1 LIIFSNP
8 YSIFKNI
15 LFLFILNISFTLFSQ
30 EDLNYFLP
38 LDEKYDDIIPKP
50 NEILGFNVGDWHIN
64 HDMLID
70 YLTKLSK
77 SSKKIKIENRGYTY
91 EDRPLILLT
100 ITSEKNHSRLEELR
114 KNHINLSNKVV
125 AENDLKKMP
134 AVVYQGF
141 SVHGNEASG
150 SNAAVLLAYYLASSK
165 DEKVLELLDNLIILL
180 DPSLNP
186 DGLQRF
192 SGWVNSQRSYVKN
205 PDSYDREYNEI
216 WPGGRTNHYWFDLNR
231 DWLTVQ
237 LNESKARILSF
248 NKWLPNILTDH
259 HEMGKDQSFF
269 FQPGIGSSVN
279 PLISKENQSLT
290 SKISKFHAKELDEIG
305 SLYYSKEDYDDF
317 FLSKGSAY
325 PDINGGIG
333 ILFEQA
339 SSRGYSQNTEN
350 GLLTF
355 PFSIRNQFKTALS
368 TLKAANSLKLELLKY
383 QINFFKNSKLES
395 KTKREKA
402 IVFGNKK
409 DISSTY
415 KLLKVLRFHN
425 IEIHNLK
432 NDIDVNGKKFSTE
445 NSFIVPLKQSKFKV
459 IQAIFDK
466 QIKFKDSTFYDVSS
480 WTIPLAFDVNFE
492 KINDLKFIGKLI
504 QDDQKL
510 KVNKVEKADYAYIFE
525 THGYYYPKGL
535 YKLLNYDVRAKV
547 SLKKFKINDR
557 SFDYGTIMVPTQNQ
571 NLNPDEIHKI
581 MSEISVESELDIYST
596 NTGASQEG
604 IDLGSRNFKTIKK
617 PKIGLL
623 VGDGVR
629 SYDAG
634 EIWYIMDR
642 QYNIPITKIDTRIL
656 EKINLEKYTH
666 FIFPSFN
673 GELNDKTIHKVN
685 SWIEKGGT
693 LILFRE
699 AINWGKENQLVEI
712 EILENDFKAK
722 NINFIN
728 RKNFKTAQTISG
740 AIFKANLDR
749 THPINF
755 GIENNSIALFRNTD
769 IFLKPDDQ
777 SYNNPIKYDKNPLMS
792 GYISKENLKNLSNTV
807 PFKIESIENGK
818 IIIMTDN
825 TNFRGYWI
833 GTQHFLANM
842 IFYSQFMN

>member
-1 LIIFSNP
+1 MVVLNKS
-8 YSIFKNI
+8 YSIFKK
-15 LFLFILNISFTLFSQ
+15 LSFLFILNSCFVIYSQ
-30 EDLNYFLP
+30 VDKDYFLP
-38 LDEKYDDIIPKP
+38 TNEKYNDGIPKP
-50 NEILGFNVGDWHIN
+50 KEILGFNVGDWHIN
-64 HDMLID
+64 HDKLIN
-70 YLTKLSK
+70 YLTKLSE
-77 SSKKIKIENRGYTY
+77 SSKRIKIENRGYTY
-91 EDRPLILLT
+91 ENRPLILLT

-114 KNHINLSNKVV
+114 KNHINILNKSLSQN
-125 AENDLKKMP
+125 NLKKMP

-150 SNAAVLLAYYLASSK
+150 SNAAVLLAYYLASSE

-192 SGWVNSQRSYVKN
+192 SQWVNSQRSYIKN
-205 PDSYDREYNEI
+205 PDSYEREYNEI

-237 LNESKARILSF
+237 LNESKSRILTF

-259 HEMGKDQSFF
+259 HEMGKDQTFF
-269 FQPGIGSSVN
+269 FQPGIPSSVN
-279 PLISKENQSLT
+279 SLISKKNQDLT
-290 SKISKFHAKELDEIG
+290 LKISKFHEKELDEIG
-305 SLYYSKEDYDDF
+305 SLYYSEEDYDDF

-339 SSRGYSQNTEN
+339 SSRGYNQNTEN

-355 PFSIRNQFKTALS
+355 PFSIRNQFKTAIS
-368 TLKAANSLKLELLKY
+368 TLKAANYLKEELLEY
-383 QINFFKNSKLES
+383 QIEFFNNSKLEGR
-395 KTKREKA
+395 KKKEKA
-402 IVFGNKK
+402 ILFGNQK
-409 DISSTY
+409 DISSTF
-415 KLLKVLRFHN
+415 KLVDILKTHN
-425 IEIHNLK
+425 IKIHNLK
-432 NDIDVNGKKFSTE
+432 KDIKINGKKFAIE
-445 NSFIVPLKQSKFKV
+445 NSFVVPLNQEKFKV
-459 IQAIFDK
+459 IQAIFNK
-466 QIKFKDSTFYDVSS
+466 QKKFTDSTFYDVSS

-492 KINDLKFIGKLI
+492 KISDINLIGKVI
-504 QDDQKL
+504 ENDKKIIIKNL
-510 KVNKVEKADYAYIFE
+510 KKADYAYLFE
-525 THGYYYPKGL
+525 THGYYYPKAL
-535 YKLLNYDVRAKV
+535 YKLLDYGLKAKV
-547 SLKKFKINDR
+547 SMKKFKINNK
-557 SFDYGTIMVPTQNQ
+557 SFDYGTIMIPTHNQ
-571 NLNPDEIHKI
+571 NLNPNEIHKI
-581 MSEISVESELDIYST
+581 LSEVSVTSELNIYGT

-656 EKINLEKYTH
+656 ERLNLEKYTH
-666 FIFPSFN
+666 FIFPSFT
-673 GELNDKTIHKVN
+673 GDLSSKTLNKIK

-693 LILFRE
+693 LILYRE
-699 AINWGKENQLVEI
+699 AIKWAKRNHLIEI
-712 EILENDFKAK
+712 EIIENELIAENVDFVD
-722 NINFIN
+722 
-728 RKNFKTAQTISG
+728 RRNFKKAQSISG

-755 GIENNSIALFRNTD
+755 GIENNSISLFRNTD
-769 IFLKPDDQ
+769 IFIKPDNE
-777 SYNNPIKYDKNPLMS
+777 SYNNPIKYDKNPLIS
-792 GYISKENLKNLSNTV
+792 GYTSKENLKTLSNTV
-807 PFKIESIENGK
+807 PFKIQSIENGRV
-818 IIIMTDN
+818 IIMTDN

-842 IFYSQFMN
+842 IFYSNFMN

>member
-1 LIIFSNP
+1 MVILNKS
-8 YSIFKNI
+8 YSIFKKFS
-15 LFLFILNISFTLFSQ
+15 FLFILNYCFVIYSQ
-30 EDLNYFLP
+30 VDKDYFLP
-38 LDEKYDDIIPKP
+38 TNEKYNDGIPKP
-50 NEILGFNVGDWHIN
+50 KEILGFNVGDWHIN
-64 HDMLID
+64 HDKLID
-70 YLTKLSK
+70 YLTKLSE

-91 EDRPLILLT
+91 ENRPLVLLT

-114 KNHINLSNKVV
+114 KNHINILNKSLSQN
-125 AENDLKKMP
+125 NLKKMP

-150 SNAAVLLAYYLASSK
+150 SNAAVLLAYYLASSE

-192 SGWVNSQRSYVKN
+192 SQWVNSQRSYIKN
-205 PDSYDREYNEI
+205 PDSYEREYNEI

-237 LNESKARILSF
+237 LNESKSRILTF

-259 HEMGKDQSFF
+259 HEMGKDQTFF
-269 FQPGIGSSVN
+269 FQPGIPSSVN
-279 PLISKENQSLT
+279 SLISKKNQDLT
-290 SKISKFHAKELDEIG
+290 LKISKFHEKELDEIG
-305 SLYYSKEDYDDF
+305 SLYYSEEDYDDF

-339 SSRGYSQNTEN
+339 SSRGYNQNTEN

-355 PFSIRNQFKTALS
+355 PFSIRNQFKTAIS
-368 TLKAANSLKLELLKY
+368 TLKAANYLKEELLEY
-383 QINFFKNSKLES
+383 QIEFFNNSKLEGR
-395 KTKREKA
+395 KKKEKA
-402 IVFGNKK
+402 ILFGNQK
-409 DISSTY
+409 DISSTF
-415 KLLKVLRFHN
+415 KLVDILKTHN
-425 IEIHNLK
+425 IKIHNLK
-432 NDIDVNGKKFSTE
+432 KDIKINGKKFAIE
-445 NSFIVPLKQSKFKV
+445 NSFVVPLNQEKFKV
-459 IQAIFDK
+459 IQAIFNK
-466 QIKFKDSTFYDVSS
+466 QKKFTDSTFYDVSS

-492 KINDLKFIGKLI
+492 KISDINLIGKVI
-504 QDDQKL
+504 ENDKKIIIKNL
-510 KVNKVEKADYAYIFE
+510 KKADYAYLFE
-525 THGYYYPKGL
+525 THGYYYPKAL
-535 YKLLNYDVRAKV
+535 YKLLDYGLRAKV
-547 SLKKFKINDR
+547 SMKKFKINNK
-557 SFDYGTIMVPTQNQ
+557 SFDYGTIMIPTHNQ
-571 NLNPDEIHKI
+571 NLNPNEIHKI
-581 MSEISVESELDIYST
+581 LSEVSVTSELNIYGT

-656 EKINLEKYTH
+656 ERLNLEKYTH
-666 FIFPSFN
+666 FIFPSFT
-673 GELNDKTIHKVN
+673 GDLSSKTLNKIK

-693 LILFRE
+693 LILYRE
-699 AINWGKENQLVEI
+699 AIKWAKRNHLIEI
-712 EILENDFKAK
+712 EIIENELIAENVDFVD
-722 NINFIN
+722 
-728 RKNFKTAQTISG
+728 RTNFKKAQSISG

-755 GIENNSIALFRNTD
+755 GIENNSISLFRNTD
-769 IFLKPDDQ
+769 IFIKPDNE
-777 SYNNPIKYDKNPLMS
+777 SYNNPIKYDKNPLIS
-792 GYISKENLKNLSNTV
+792 GYTSKENLKTLSNTV
-807 PFKIESIENGK
+807 PFKIQSIENGRV
-818 IIIMTDN
+818 IIMTDN

-842 IFYSQFMN
+842 IFYSNFMN

>member
-1 LIIFSNP
+1 M
-8 YSIFKNI
+8 
-15 LFLFILNISFTLFSQ
+15 NISFTLFSQ
-30 EDLNYFLP
+30 EDLSYFLP
-38 LDEKYDDIIPKP
+38 LDEKYDDNIPKP
-50 NEILGFNVGDWHIN
+50 SEVLGFNVGDWHIN
-64 HDMLID
+64 HHKLID

-114 KNHINLSNKVV
+114 KNHINLSNK
-125 AENDLKKMP
+125 ALTEGDLKKMP

-150 SNAAVLLAYYLASSK
+150 SNAAILLAYYLATSE
-165 DEKVLELLDNLIILL
+165 DEKVLELLENLIILL

-192 SGWVNSQRSYVKN
+192 SGWVNSQRSHVEN
-205 PDSYDREYNEI
+205 PDSYDREYNEV

-269 FQPGIGSSVN
+269 FQPGIPSSVN
-279 PLISKENQSLT
+279 PLISKKNQSLT

-355 PFSIRNQFKTALS
+355 PFSIRNQFKTAIS
-368 TLKAANSLKLELLKY
+368 TLKAANSLKVELLKY
-383 QINFFKNSKLES
+383 QIDFFSNSKLES
-395 KTKREKA
+395 EKKREKA

-415 KLLKVLRFHN
+415 KLLEVLRFHN

-432 NDIDVNGKKFSTE
+432 NDITINEKKFSTE
-445 NSFIVPLKQSKFKV
+445 NSFIVPLKQNKFKI

-466 QIKFKDSTFYDVSS
+466 QKKFKDSTFYDVSS
-480 WTIPLAFDVNFE
+480 WTIPIAYDVNFE
-492 KINDLKFIGKLI
+492 KINDLKFIGGLI
-504 QDDQKL
+504 QDDQKFKL
-510 KVNKVEKADYAYIFE
+510 KKVEKADYAYVFE

-535 YKLLNYDVRAKV
+535 YKLLDYGIRAKV
-547 SLKKFKINDR
+547 SLKKFKINNK
-557 SFDYGTIMVPTQNQ
+557 SFDYGTIMVPSQNQ
-571 NLNPDEIHKI
+571 NLNSDEIHKI

-623 VGDGVR
+623 IGEGVR

-642 QYNIPITKIDTRIL
+642 QYNMPITKIDTRIL
-656 EKINLEKYTH
+656 EKLNFEKYTH
-666 FIFPSFN
+666 FIFPSFS
-673 GELNDKTIHKVN
+673 GELSDKTIQKIN

-699 AINWGKENQLVEI
+699 AVNWAKENQLVEI
-712 EILENDFKAK
+712 DILENELKAE

-728 RKNFKTAQTISG
+728 RKNFKTAQSVSG

-755 GIENNSIALFRNTD
+755 GIENNSIALFRNTN

-777 SYNNPIKYDKNPLMS
+777 SYNNPIKYDKNPLIS
-792 GYISKENLKNLSNTV
+792 GYISKENLKTLSNTV
-807 PFKIESIENGK
+807 PFKIESTGDGK

-833 GTQHFLANM
+833 GTQHFMANM

>member
-1 LIIFSNP
+1 MVILNKS
-8 YSIFKNI
+8 YSIFKK
-15 LFLFILNISFTLFSQ
+15 LSFLFILNSCFVIYSQ
-30 EDLNYFLP
+30 VDKDYFLP
-38 LDEKYDDIIPKP
+38 ANEKYNDSIPKP

-64 HDMLID
+64 HDKLID
-70 YLTKLSK
+70 YLTKLSE

-91 EDRPLILLT
+91 ENRPLVLLT

-114 KNHINLSNKVV
+114 KNHINILNKSLSQN
-125 AENDLKKMP
+125 NLKKVP

-150 SNAAVLLAYYLASSK
+150 SNAAVLLAYYLASSE

-192 SGWVNSQRSYVKN
+192 SQWVNSQRSYIKN
-205 PDSYDREYNEI
+205 PDSYEREYNEI

-237 LNESKARILSF
+237 LNESKSRILTF

-259 HEMGKDQSFF
+259 HEMGKDQTFF
-269 FQPGIGSSVN
+269 FQPGIPSSVN
-279 PLISKENQSLT
+279 SLISKKNQDLT
-290 SKISKFHAKELDEIG
+290 LKISKFHEKELDEIG
-305 SLYYSKEDYDDF
+305 SLYYSEEDYDDF

-339 SSRGYSQNTEN
+339 SSRGYNQNTEN

-355 PFSIRNQFKTALS
+355 PFSIRNQFKTAIS
-368 TLKAANSLKLELLKY
+368 TLKAANYLKEELLEY
-383 QINFFKNSKLES
+383 QIEFFNNSKLEGR
-395 KTKREKA
+395 KKKEKA
-402 IVFGNKK
+402 ILFGNQK
-409 DISSTY
+409 DISSTF
-415 KLLKVLRFHN
+415 KLVDILKTHN
-425 IEIHNLK
+425 IKIHNLK
-432 NDIDVNGKKFSTE
+432 KDIKINGKKFAIE
-445 NSFIVPLKQSKFKV
+445 NSFVVPLNQEKFKV
-459 IQAIFDK
+459 IQAIFNK
-466 QIKFKDSTFYDVSS
+466 QKKFTDSTFYDVSS

-492 KINDLKFIGKLI
+492 KISDINLIGKVI
-504 QDDQKL
+504 ENDKKIIIKNL
-510 KVNKVEKADYAYIFE
+510 KKADYAYLFE
-525 THGYYYPKGL
+525 THGYYYPKAL
-535 YKLLNYDVRAKV
+535 YKLLDYGLKAKV
-547 SLKKFKINDR
+547 SMKKFKINNK
-557 SFDYGTIMVPTQNQ
+557 SFDYGTIMIPTHNQ
-571 NLNPDEIHKI
+571 NLNPNEIHKI
-581 MSEISVESELDIYST
+581 LSEVSVTSELNIYGT

-656 EKINLEKYTH
+656 ERLNLEKYTH
-666 FIFPSFN
+666 FIFPSFT
-673 GELNDKTIHKVN
+673 GDLSSKTLNKIK

-693 LILFRE
+693 LILYRE
-699 AINWGKENQLVEI
+699 AIKWAKRNHLIEI
-712 EILENDFKAK
+712 EIIENELIAENVDFVD
-722 NINFIN
+722 
-728 RKNFKTAQTISG
+728 RTNFKKAQSISG

-755 GIENNSIALFRNTD
+755 GIENNSISLFRNTD
-769 IFLKPDDQ
+769 IFIKPDNE
-777 SYNNPIKYDKNPLMS
+777 SYNNPIKYDKNPLIS
-792 GYISKENLKNLSNTV
+792 GYTSKENLKTLSNTV
-807 PFKIESIENGK
+807 PFKIQSIENGRV
-818 IIIMTDN
+818 IIMTDN

-833 GTQHFLANM
+833 GTQQFLANM
-842 IFYSQFMN
+842 IFYSNFMN

>member
-1 LIIFSNP
+1 MVILNKS
-8 YSIFKNI
+8 YSIFKKFS
-15 LFLFILNISFTLFSQ
+15 FLFILNYCFVIYSQ
-30 EDLNYFLP
+30 VDKDYFLP
-38 LDEKYDDIIPKP
+38 TNEKYNDGIPKP
-50 NEILGFNVGDWHIN
+50 KEILGFNVGDWHIN
-64 HDMLID
+64 HDKLID
-70 YLTKLSK
+70 YLTKLSE
-77 SSKKIKIENRGYTY
+77 SSKRIKIENRGYTY
-91 EDRPLILLT
+91 ENRPLVLLT

-114 KNHINLSNKVV
+114 KNHINILNKSLSQN
-125 AENDLKKMP
+125 NLKKIP

-150 SNAAVLLAYYLASSK
+150 SNAAVLLAYYLASSE

-192 SGWVNSQRSYVKN
+192 SQWVNSQRSYTKN
-205 PDSYDREYNEI
+205 PDSYEREYNEI

-237 LNESKARILSF
+237 LNESKSRILTF

-259 HEMGKDQSFF
+259 HEMGKDQTFF
-269 FQPGIGSSVN
+269 FQPGIPSSVN
-279 PLISKENQSLT
+279 SLISKKNQDLT
-290 SKISKFHAKELDEIG
+290 LKISKFHEKELDEIG

-339 SSRGYSQNTEN
+339 SSRGYNQNTEN

-355 PFSIRNQFKTALS
+355 PFSIRNQFKTAIS
-368 TLKAANSLKLELLKY
+368 TLKAANYLKEELLEY
-383 QINFFKNSKLES
+383 QIEFFNNSKLEGR
-395 KTKREKA
+395 KKKEKA
-402 IVFGNKK
+402 ILFGNQK
-409 DISSTY
+409 DISSTF
-415 KLLKVLRFHN
+415 KLVDILKTHN
-425 IEIHNLK
+425 IKIHNLK
-432 NDIDVNGKKFSTE
+432 KDIKINGKKFAIE
-445 NSFIVPLKQSKFKV
+445 NSFVVPLNQEKFKV
-459 IQAIFDK
+459 IQAIFNK
-466 QIKFKDSTFYDVSS
+466 QKKFTDSTFYDVSS

-492 KINDLKFIGKLI
+492 KISDINLIGKVI
-504 QDDQKL
+504 ENDKKIIIKNL
-510 KVNKVEKADYAYIFE
+510 KKADYAYLFE
-525 THGYYYPKGL
+525 THGYYYPKAL
-535 YKLLNYDVRAKV
+535 YKLLDYGLRTKV
-547 SLKKFKINDR
+547 SMKKFKINNK
-557 SFDYGTIMVPTQNQ
+557 SFDYGTIMIPTHNQ
-571 NLNPDEIHKI
+571 NLNPNEIHKI
-581 MSEISVESELDIYST
+581 LSEVSVTSELNIYGT

-656 EKINLEKYTH
+656 ERLNLEKYTH
-666 FIFPSFN
+666 FIFPSFT
-673 GELNDKTIHKVN
+673 GDLSTKTLNKIK

-693 LILFRE
+693 LILYRE
-699 AINWGKENQLVEI
+699 AIKWAKRNHLIEI
-712 EILENDFKAK
+712 EIIENELIAENVDFVD
-722 NINFIN
+722 
-728 RKNFKTAQTISG
+728 RTNFKKAQSISG

-755 GIENNSIALFRNTD
+755 GIENNSISLFRNTD
-769 IFLKPDDQ
+769 IFIKPDNE
-777 SYNNPIKYDKNPLMS
+777 SYNNPIKYDKNPLIS
-792 GYISKENLKNLSNTV
+792 GYTSKENLKTLSNTV
-807 PFKIESIENGK
+807 PFKIQSIENGRV
-818 IIIMTDN
+818 IIMTDN

-842 IFYSQFMN
+842 IFYSNFMN

>member
-1 LIIFSNP
+1 M
-8 YSIFKNI
+8 
-15 LFLFILNISFTLFSQ
+15 LNICLTLFSQ
-30 EDLNYFLP
+30 EDIKYFLP
-38 LDEKYDDIIPKP
+38 LDEKYNDDIPKP
-50 NEILGFNVGDWHIN
+50 NEILGFNIGDWHIN
-64 HDMLID
+64 HDKLID

-77 SSKKIKIENRGYTY
+77 SSNKIKIENRGYTY
-91 EDRPLILLT
+91 EDRPLVLLT
-100 ITSEKNHSRLEELR
+100 ITSEKNHSRLEEIR
-114 KNHINLSNKVV
+114 KSHIEISNRN
-125 AENDLKKMP
+125 ASERDLKKMP

-150 SNAAVLLAYYLASSK
+150 SNAALLLAYYLASS
-165 DEKVLELLDNLIILL
+165 ENETILEVLDNLIILI

-192 SGWVNSQRSYVKN
+192 AQWVNSQRSHVKN
-205 PDSYDREYNEI
+205 PDSYEREYNEI

-237 LNESKARILSF
+237 LNESKVRILSF

-269 FQPGIGSSVN
+269 FQPGIPSSVN
-279 PLISKENQSLT
+279 PIISKKNQNLT
-290 SKISKFHAKELDEIG
+290 SKISKYHAKELDEIG

-339 SSRGYSQNTEN
+339 SSRGYNQNTEN

-355 PFSIRNQFKTALS
+355 PFSIRNQFKTAIS
-368 TLKAANSLKLELLKY
+368 TLKAANSLKDELLEY
-383 QINFFKNSKLES
+383 QMEFFNNSRLEAIKKKN
-395 KTKREKA
+395 KA
-402 IVFGNKK
+402 ILFGNQK

-415 KLLKVLRFHN
+415 KLIDVLKFHN
-425 IEIHNLK
+425 IKIHNLK
-432 NDIDVNGKKFSTE
+432 KDVTLNGKKFSIK
-445 NSFIVPLKQSKFKV
+445 NSFVVPYNQDKFKL
-459 IQAIFDK
+459 IQAIFNTQK
-466 QIKFKDSTFYDVSS
+466 KFKDSTFYDVSS

-492 KINDLKFIGKLI
+492 KISDTDLIGGLI
-504 QDDQKL
+504 ENNQKIITRNL
-510 KVNKVEKADYAYIFE
+510 KRADYAYIFE
-525 THGYYYPKGL
+525 THGYLYPKALYNILDNGL
-535 YKLLNYDVRAKV
+535 RAKV
-547 SLKKFKINDR
+547 SMKKFKINNK
-557 SFDYGTIMVPTQNQ
+557 SFDYGTIIVPTQNQ
-571 NLNPDEIHKI
+571 NLKSNEIHKI
-581 MSEISVESELDIYST
+581 LSKVSIDSELNIYET

-617 PKIGLL
+617 PKIALL

-642 QYNIPITKIDTRIL
+642 QYEIPITKIDTRIL
-656 EKINLEKYTH
+656 ERLNLEKYTH
-666 FIFPSFN
+666 FIFPSYSGN
-673 GELNDKTIHKVN
+673 LSDKTIQKIK

-693 LILFRE
+693 LILYRE
-699 AINWGKENQLVEI
+699 AIKWAKRNKLIEI
-712 EILENDFKAK
+712 EIIENELIAE
-722 NINFIN
+722 NINFVN
-728 RKNFKTAQTISG
+728 RNNFQRAQNISG

-749 THPINF
+749 TNPINF

-769 IFLKPDDQ
+769 IFLKPDKH
-777 SYNNPIKYDKNPLMS
+777 SYNNPIVYDKSPLIS
-792 GYISKENLKNLSNTV
+792 GYISKENIKTLSNTV
-807 PFKIESIENGK
+807 PFKIQSNGRGK

-833 GTQHFLANM
+833 GTQHLLANM
-842 IFYSQFMN
+842 IFYSHFMN

>member
-1 LIIFSNP
+1 LVILNKS
-8 YSIFKNI
+8 YSIFKKFS
-15 LFLFILNISFTLFSQ
+15 FLFILNYCFVIYSQ
-30 EDLNYFLP
+30 VDKDYFLP
-38 LDEKYDDIIPKP
+38 TNEKYNDDIPKP
-50 NEILGFNVGDWHIN
+50 KEILGFNVGDWHIN
-64 HDMLID
+64 HDKLID
-70 YLTKLSK
+70 YLTKLSE

-91 EDRPLILLT
+91 ENRPLILLT

-114 KNHINLSNKVV
+114 KNHINILNKSLSQN
-125 AENDLKKMP
+125 NLKKVP

-150 SNAAVLLAYYLASSK
+150 SNAAVLLAYYLASSE

-192 SGWVNSQRSYVKN
+192 SQWVNSQRSYIKN
-205 PDSYDREYNEI
+205 PDSYEREYNEI

-237 LNESKARILSF
+237 LNESKSRILTF

-259 HEMGKDQSFF
+259 HEMGKDQTFF
-269 FQPGIGSSVN
+269 FQPGIPSSVN
-279 PLISKENQSLT
+279 SLISKKNQDLT
-290 SKISKFHAKELDEIG
+290 LKISKFHEKELDEIG
-305 SLYYSKEDYDDF
+305 SLYYSEEDYDDF

-339 SSRGYSQNTEN
+339 SSRGYNQNTEN

-355 PFSIRNQFKTALS
+355 PFSIRNQFKTAIS
-368 TLKAANSLKLELLKY
+368 TLKAANYLKEELLEY
-383 QINFFKNSKLES
+383 QIEFFNNSKLEGR
-395 KTKREKA
+395 KKKEKA
-402 IVFGNKK
+402 ILFGNQK
-409 DISSTY
+409 DISSTF
-415 KLLKVLRFHN
+415 KLVDILKTHN
-425 IEIHNLK
+425 IKIHNLK
-432 NDIDVNGKKFSTE
+432 KDIKINGKKFAIE
-445 NSFIVPLKQSKFKV
+445 NSFVVPLNQEKFKV
-459 IQAIFDK
+459 IQAIFNK
-466 QIKFKDSTFYDVSS
+466 QKKFTDSTFYDVSS

-492 KINDLKFIGKLI
+492 KISDINLIGKVI
-504 QDDQKL
+504 ENDKKIIIKNL
-510 KVNKVEKADYAYIFE
+510 KKADYAYLFE
-525 THGYYYPKGL
+525 THGYYYPKAL
-535 YKLLNYDVRAKV
+535 YKLLDYGLRTKV
-547 SLKKFKINDR
+547 SMKKFKINNK
-557 SFDYGTIMVPTQNQ
+557 SFDYGTIMIPTHNQ
-571 NLNPDEIHKI
+571 NLNPNEIHKI
-581 MSEISVESELDIYST
+581 LSEVSVTSELNIYGT

-656 EKINLEKYTH
+656 ERLNLEKYTH
-666 FIFPSFN
+666 FIFPSFT
-673 GELNDKTIHKVN
+673 GDLSSKTLNKIK

-693 LILFRE
+693 LILYRE
-699 AINWGKENQLVEI
+699 AIKWAKRNHLIEI
-712 EILENDFKAK
+712 EIIENELIAENVDFVD
-722 NINFIN
+722 
-728 RKNFKTAQTISG
+728 RTNFKKAQSISG

-755 GIENNSIALFRNTD
+755 GIENNSISLFRNTD
-769 IFLKPDDQ
+769 IFIKPDNE
-777 SYNNPIKYDKNPLMS
+777 SYNNPIKYDKNPLIS
-792 GYISKENLKNLSNTV
+792 GYTSKENLKTLSNTV
-807 PFKIESIENGK
+807 PFKIQSIENGRV
-818 IIIMTDN
+818 IIMTDN

-842 IFYSQFMN
+842 IFYSNFMN

>member
-1 LIIFSNP
+1 MVILNKS
-8 YSIFKNI
+8 YSIFKKFS
-15 LFLFILNISFTLFSQ
+15 FLFILNYCFVIYSQ
-30 EDLNYFLP
+30 VDKDYFLP
-38 LDEKYDDIIPKP
+38 TNEKYNDGIPKP
-50 NEILGFNVGDWHIN
+50 KEILGFNVGDWHIN
-64 HDMLID
+64 HDKLIN
-70 YLTKLSK
+70 YLTKLSE
-77 SSKKIKIENRGYTY
+77 SSKRIKIENRGYTY
-91 EDRPLILLT
+91 ENRPLLLLT

-114 KNHINLSNKVV
+114 KNHISNLSKSLSQN
-125 AENDLKKMP
+125 NLKKVP

-150 SNAAVLLAYYLASSK
+150 SNAAVLLAYYLASSE

-192 SGWVNSQRSYVKN
+192 SQWVNSQRSYIKN
-205 PDSYDREYNEI
+205 PDSYEREYNEI

-237 LNESKARILSF
+237 LNESKSRILTF

-259 HEMGKDQSFF
+259 HEMGKDQTFF
-269 FQPGIGSSVN
+269 FQPGIPSSVN
-279 PLISKENQSLT
+279 SLISKKNQDLT
-290 SKISKFHAKELDEIG
+290 LKISKFHEKELDEIG
-305 SLYYSKEDYDDF
+305 SLYYSEEDYDDF

-339 SSRGYSQNTEN
+339 SSRGYNQNTEN

-355 PFSIRNQFKTALS
+355 PFSIRNQFKTAIS
-368 TLKAANSLKLELLKY
+368 TLKAANYLKEELLEY
-383 QINFFKNSKLES
+383 QIEFFNNSKLEGR
-395 KTKREKA
+395 KKKEKA
-402 IVFGNKK
+402 ILFGNQK
-409 DISSTY
+409 DISSTF
-415 KLLKVLRFHN
+415 KLVDILKTHN
-425 IEIHNLK
+425 IKIHNLK
-432 NDIDVNGKKFSTE
+432 KDIKINGKKFAIE
-445 NSFIVPLKQSKFKV
+445 NSFVVPLNQEKFKV
-459 IQAIFDK
+459 IQAIFNK
-466 QIKFKDSTFYDVSS
+466 QKKFTDSTFYDVSS

-492 KINDLKFIGKLI
+492 KISDINLIGKVI
-504 QDDQKL
+504 ENDKKIIIKNL
-510 KVNKVEKADYAYIFE
+510 KKADYAYLFE
-525 THGYYYPKGL
+525 THGYYYPKAL
-535 YKLLNYDVRAKV
+535 YKLLDYGLRTKV
-547 SLKKFKINDR
+547 SMKKFKINNK
-557 SFDYGTIMVPTQNQ
+557 SFDYGTIMIPTHNQ
-571 NLNPDEIHKI
+571 NLNPNEIHKI
-581 MSEISVESELDIYST
+581 LSEVSVTSELNIYGT

-656 EKINLEKYTH
+656 ERLNLEKYTH
-666 FIFPSFN
+666 FIFPSFT
-673 GELNDKTIHKVN
+673 GDLSSKTLNKIK

-693 LILFRE
+693 LILYRE
-699 AINWGKENQLVEI
+699 AIKWAKRNHLIEI
-712 EILENDFKAK
+712 EIIENELIAENVDFVD
-722 NINFIN
+722 
-728 RKNFKTAQTISG
+728 RTNFKKAQSISG

-755 GIENNSIALFRNTD
+755 GIENNSISLFRNTD
-769 IFLKPDDQ
+769 IFIKPDNE
-777 SYNNPIKYDKNPLMS
+777 SYNNPIKYDKNPLIS
-792 GYISKENLKNLSNTV
+792 GYTSKENLKTLSNTV
-807 PFKIESIENGK
+807 PFKIQSIENGRV
-818 IIIMTDN
+818 IIMTDN

-842 IFYSQFMN
+842 IFYSNFMN

>member
-1 LIIFSNP
+1 MVILNKS
-8 YSIFKNI
+8 YSIFKK
-15 LFLFILNISFTLFSQ
+15 LSFLFILNSCFVIYSQ
-30 EDLNYFLP
+30 VDKDYFLP
-38 LDEKYDDIIPKP
+38 TNEKYNDSIPKP

-64 HDMLID
+64 HDKLID
-70 YLTKLSK
+70 YLTKLSE

-91 EDRPLILLT
+91 ENRPLVLLT

-114 KNHINLSNKVV
+114 KNHINILNKSLSQN
-125 AENDLKKMP
+125 NLKKMP
-134 AVVYQGF
+134 VVVYQGF

-150 SNAAVLLAYYLASSK
+150 SNAAVLLAYYLASSE

-192 SGWVNSQRSYVKN
+192 SQWVNSQRSYIKN
-205 PDSYDREYNEI
+205 PDSYEREYNEI

-237 LNESKARILSF
+237 LNESKSRILTF

-259 HEMGKDQSFF
+259 HEMGKDQTFF
-269 FQPGIGSSVN
+269 FQPGIPSSVN
-279 PLISKENQSLT
+279 SLISKKNQDLT
-290 SKISKFHAKELDEIG
+290 LKISKFHEKELDEIG
-305 SLYYSKEDYDDF
+305 SLYYSEEDYDDF

-339 SSRGYSQNTEN
+339 SSRGYNQNTEN

-355 PFSIRNQFKTALS
+355 PFSIRNQFKTAIS
-368 TLKAANSLKLELLKY
+368 TLKAANYLKEELLEY
-383 QINFFKNSKLES
+383 QIEFFNNSKLEGR
-395 KTKREKA
+395 KKKEKA
-402 IVFGNKK
+402 ILFGNQK
-409 DISSTY
+409 DISSTF
-415 KLLKVLRFHN
+415 KLVDILKTHN
-425 IEIHNLK
+425 IKIHNLK
-432 NDIDVNGKKFSTE
+432 KDIKINGKKFAIE
-445 NSFIVPLKQSKFKV
+445 NSFVVPLNQEKFKV
-459 IQAIFDK
+459 IQAIFNK
-466 QIKFKDSTFYDVSS
+466 QKKFTDSTFYDVSS

-492 KINDLKFIGKLI
+492 KISDINLIGKVI
-504 QDDQKL
+504 ENDKKIIIKNL
-510 KVNKVEKADYAYIFE
+510 KKADYAYLFE
-525 THGYYYPKGL
+525 THGYYYPKAL
-535 YKLLNYDVRAKV
+535 YKLLDYGLRAKV
-547 SLKKFKINDR
+547 SMKKFKINNK
-557 SFDYGTIMVPTQNQ
+557 SFDYGTIMIPTHNQ
-571 NLNPDEIHKI
+571 NLNPNEIHKI
-581 MSEISVESELDIYST
+581 LSEVSVTSELNIYGT

-656 EKINLEKYTH
+656 ERLNLEKYTH
-666 FIFPSFN
+666 FIFPSFT
-673 GELNDKTIHKVN
+673 GDLSSKTLNKIK

-693 LILFRE
+693 LILYRE
-699 AINWGKENQLVEI
+699 AIKWAKRNHLIEI
-712 EILENDFKAK
+712 EIIENELIAENVDFVDR
-722 NINFIN
+722 INF
-728 RKNFKTAQTISG
+728 KKAQSISG

-755 GIENNSIALFRNTD
+755 GIENNSISLFRNTD
-769 IFLKPDDQ
+769 IFIKPDNE
-777 SYNNPIKYDKNPLMS
+777 SYNNPVKYDKNPLIS
-792 GYISKENLKNLSNTV
+792 GYTSKENLKILPNTV
-807 PFKIESIENGK
+807 PFKIQSIENGR

-842 IFYSQFMN
+842 IFYSNFMN

>member
-1 LIIFSNP
+1 M
-8 YSIFKNI
+8 
-15 LFLFILNISFTLFSQ
+15 NISFTLFSQ
-30 EDLNYFLP
+30 EDLSYFLP
-38 LDEKYDDIIPKP
+38 LDEKYDDNIPKP
-50 NEILGFNVGDWHIN
+50 SEVLGFNVGDWHIN
-64 HDMLID
+64 HDKLID

-114 KNHINLSNKVV
+114 KNHINLSNK
-125 AENDLKKMP
+125 ARTEGDLKKMP

-150 SNAAVLLAYYLASSK
+150 SNAAILLAYYLATSE
-165 DEKVLELLDNLIILL
+165 DEKVLELLENLIILL

-192 SGWVNSQRSYVKN
+192 SGWVNSQRSHVEN
-205 PDSYDREYNEI
+205 PDSYDREYNEV

-269 FQPGIGSSVN
+269 FQPGIPSSVN
-279 PLISKENQSLT
+279 PLISKKNQSLT

-355 PFSIRNQFKTALS
+355 PFSIRNQFKTAIS
-368 TLKAANSLKLELLKY
+368 TLKAANSLKVELLKY
-383 QINFFKNSKLES
+383 QMDFFSNSKLES
-395 KTKREKA
+395 EKKREKA

-409 DISSTY
+409 DITSTY
-415 KLLKVLRFHN
+415 KLLEVLRFHN

-432 NDIDVNGKKFSTE
+432 NDITINEKIFSTE
-445 NSFIVPLKQSKFKV
+445 NSFIVPLKQNKFKI

-466 QIKFKDSTFYDVSS
+466 QKKFKDSTFYDVSS
-480 WTIPLAFDVNFE
+480 WTIPIAYDVNFE
-492 KINDLKFIGKLI
+492 KINNLKFIGGLI
-504 QDDQKL
+504 QDDQKFKL
-510 KVNKVEKADYAYIFE
+510 KKVEKADYAYVFE

-535 YKLLNYDVRAKV
+535 YKLLDYGIRAKV
-547 SLKKFKINDR
+547 SLKKFKINNK

-571 NLNPDEIHKI
+571 NLNSDEIHKI

-623 VGDGVR
+623 IGEGVR

-642 QYNIPITKIDTRIL
+642 QYNMPITKIDTRIL
-656 EKINLEKYTH
+656 EKLNFEKYTH
-666 FIFPSFN
+666 FIFPSFS
-673 GELNDKTIHKVN
+673 GELSDKTIQKIN

-699 AINWGKENQLVEI
+699 AVNWAKENQLVEI
-712 EILENDFKAK
+712 DILENELKAE

-728 RKNFKTAQTISG
+728 RKNFKTAQSVSG

-755 GIENNSIALFRNTD
+755 GIENNSIALFRNTN

-777 SYNNPIKYDKNPLMS
+777 SYNNPIKYDKNPLIS
-792 GYISKENLKNLSNTV
+792 GYISKENLKTLSNTV
-807 PFKIESIENGK
+807 PFKIESTGDGK

-833 GTQHFLANM
+833 GTQHFMANM

>member
-1 LIIFSNP
+1 M
-8 YSIFKNI
+8 
-15 LFLFILNISFTLFSQ
+15 NISFTLFSQ
-30 EDLNYFLP
+30 EDLSYFLP
-38 LDEKYDDIIPKP
+38 LDEKYDDNIPKP
-50 NEILGFNVGDWHIN
+50 SEVLGFNVGDWHIN
-64 HDMLID
+64 HDKLID

-114 KNHINLSNKVV
+114 KNHINLSNK
-125 AENDLKKMP
+125 ARTEGDLKKMP

-150 SNAAVLLAYYLASSK
+150 SNAAILLAYYLATSE
-165 DEKVLELLDNLIILL
+165 DEKVLELLENLIILL

-192 SGWVNSQRSYVKN
+192 SGWVNSQRSHIEN
-205 PDSYDREYNEI
+205 PDSYDREYNEV

-269 FQPGIGSSVN
+269 FQPGIPSSVN
-279 PLISKENQSLT
+279 PLISKKNQSLT

-355 PFSIRNQFKTALS
+355 PFSIRNQFKTAIS
-368 TLKAANSLKLELLKY
+368 TLKAANSLKVELLKY
-383 QINFFKNSKLES
+383 QIDFFSNSKLES
-395 KTKREKA
+395 EKKREKA

-409 DISSTY
+409 DITSTY
-415 KLLKVLRFHN
+415 KLLEVLRFHN

-432 NDIDVNGKKFSTE
+432 NDITINEKKFSTE
-445 NSFIVPLKQSKFKV
+445 NSFIVPLKQNKFKI

-466 QIKFKDSTFYDVSS
+466 QKKFKDSTFYDVSS
-480 WTIPLAFDVNFE
+480 WTIPIAYDVNFE
-492 KINDLKFIGKLI
+492 KINDLKFIGGLI
-504 QDDQKL
+504 QDDQKFKL
-510 KVNKVEKADYAYIFE
+510 KKVEKADYAYVFE

-535 YKLLNYDVRAKV
+535 YKLLDYGIRAKV
-547 SLKKFKINDR
+547 SLKKFKINNK

-571 NLNPDEIHKI
+571 NLNSDEIHKI

-623 VGDGVR
+623 IGEGVR

-642 QYNIPITKIDTRIL
+642 QYNMPITKIDTRIL
-656 EKINLEKYTH
+656 EKLNFEKYTH
-666 FIFPSFN
+666 FIFPSFS
-673 GELNDKTIHKVN
+673 GELSDKTIQKIN

-699 AINWGKENQLVEI
+699 AVNWAKENQLVEI
-712 EILENDFKAK
+712 DILENELKAE

-728 RKNFKTAQTISG
+728 RKNFKTAQSVSG

-755 GIENNSIALFRNTD
+755 GIENNSIALFRNTN

-777 SYNNPIKYDKNPLMS
+777 SYNNPIKYDKNPLIS
-792 GYISKENLKNLSNTV
+792 GYISKENLKTLSNTV
-807 PFKIESIENGK
+807 PFKIESTGDGK

-833 GTQHFLANM
+833 GTQHFMANM

>member
-1 LIIFSNP
+1 MVILNKS
-8 YSIFKNI
+8 YSIFKK
-15 LFLFILNISFTLFSQ
+15 LSFLFILNSCFVIYSQ
-30 EDLNYFLP
+30 VDKDYFLP
-38 LDEKYDDIIPKP
+38 TNEKYNDSIPKP

-64 HDMLID
+64 HDKLTD
-70 YLTKLSK
+70 YLTKLSE

-91 EDRPLILLT
+91 ENRPLLLLT

-114 KNHINLSNKVV
+114 KNHINNLNKSLSQN
-125 AENDLKKMP
+125 NLKKVP

-150 SNAAVLLAYYLASSK
+150 SNAAVLLAYYLASSE

-192 SGWVNSQRSYVKN
+192 SQWVNSQRSYIKN
-205 PDSYDREYNEI
+205 PDSYEREYNEI

-237 LNESKARILSF
+237 LNESKSRILTF

-259 HEMGKDQSFF
+259 HEMGKDQTFF
-269 FQPGIGSSVN
+269 FQPGIPSSVN
-279 PLISKENQSLT
+279 SLISKKNQDLT
-290 SKISKFHAKELDEIG
+290 LKISKFHEKELDEIG

-325 PDINGGIG
+325 PDINGGVG

-339 SSRGYSQNTEN
+339 SSRGYNQNTEN
-350 GLLTF
+350 GVLTF
-355 PFSIRNQFKTALS
+355 PFSIRNQFKTAIS
-368 TLKAANSLKLELLKY
+368 TLKAANYLKEELLEY
-383 QINFFKNSKLES
+383 QIEFFNNSKLEGR
-395 KTKREKA
+395 KKKEKA
-402 IVFGNKK
+402 ILFGNQK
-409 DISSTY
+409 DVSSTF
-415 KLLKVLRFHN
+415 KLVDVLKTHN
-425 IEIHNLK
+425 IKIHNLK
-432 NDIDVNGKKFSTE
+432 KDIKINGKKFAIE
-445 NSFIVPLKQSKFKV
+445 NSFVVPLNQEKFKV
-459 IQAIFDK
+459 IQAIFNK
-466 QIKFKDSTFYDVSS
+466 QKKFTDSTFYDVSS

-492 KINDLKFIGKLI
+492 KISDINLIGKVMENDKKI
-504 QDDQKL
+504 IIKNL
-510 KVNKVEKADYAYIFE
+510 KKADYAYLFE
-525 THGYYYPKGL
+525 THGYYYPKAL
-535 YKLLNYDVRAKV
+535 YKLLDYGLKAKV
-547 SLKKFKINDR
+547 SMKKFKINNK
-557 SFDYGTIMVPTQNQ
+557 SFDYGTIMIPAQNQ
-571 NLNPDEIHKI
+571 NLNPNEIHKI
-581 MSEISVESELDIYST
+581 LSEVSVTSELNIYET

-642 QYNIPITKIDTRIL
+642 EYNIPITKIDTRIL
-656 EKINLEKYTH
+656 ERLNLEKYTH
-666 FIFPSFN
+666 FIFPSFT
-673 GELNDKTIHKVN
+673 GDLSSKTLNKIK

-693 LILFRE
+693 LILYRE
-699 AINWGKENQLVEI
+699 AIKWAKRNDLIEI
-712 EILENDFKAK
+712 ETIENELMAENIDFV
-722 NINFIN
+722 NRINF
-728 RKNFKTAQTISG
+728 RRAQSISG

-755 GIENNSIALFRNTD
+755 GIENNSISLFRNTN
-769 IFLKPDDQ
+769 IFIKPDAE
-777 SYNNPIKYDKNPLMS
+777 SYNNPIKYDKNPLIS
-792 GYISKENLKNLSNTV
+792 GYTSKENLKILSNTV
-807 PFKIESIENGK
+807 PFKIQSIENGRV
-818 IIIMTDN
+818 IIMTDN

-842 IFYSQFMN
+842 IFYSNFMN

>member
-1 LIIFSNP
+1 
-8 YSIFKNI
+8 
-15 LFLFILNISFTLFSQ
+15 LNISFTLFSQ

>member
-1 LIIFSNP
+1 MNASFS
-8 YSIFKNI
+8 
-15 LFLFILNISFTLFSQ
+15 LFSQ
-30 EDLNYFLP
+30 EDLDYFLP
-38 LDEKYDDIIPKP
+38 LDEKFDDAIPKP
-50 NEILGFNVGDWHIN
+50 YESLGFNVGDWHIN
-64 HDMLID
+64 HDKLID
-70 YLTKLSK
+70 YLTTLSK

-114 KNHINLSNKVV
+114 KNHINLSNNILS
-125 AENDLKKMP
+125 ENDLKKMP

-141 SVHGNEASG
+141 SIHGNEASG
-150 SNAAVLLAYYLASSK
+150 SNAAVLLAYYLASSE

-180 DPSLNP
+180 DPSQNP

-192 SGWVNSQRSYVKN
+192 SGWVNSQRSYIKN
-205 PDSYDREYNEI
+205 PDSYDREYNEV

-269 FQPGIGSSVN
+269 FQPGIPSSVN
-279 PLISKENQSLT
+279 PLISKKNQSLT
-290 SKISKFHAKELDEIG
+290 SKISKFHSKELDEIG

-355 PFSIRNQFKTALS
+355 PFSIRNQFKTAIS

-383 QINFFKNSKLES
+383 QIDFFKNSKLES
-395 KTKREKA
+395 ETKREKA

-415 KLLKVLRFHN
+415 RLLEVLKLHN
-425 IEIHNLK
+425 IEIHSLK
-432 NDIDVNGKKFSTE
+432 NDINVNGKRFSIE
-445 NSFIVPLKQSKFKV
+445 NSFIVPLKQNKFK
-459 IQAIFDK
+459 IIKAIFDK
-466 QIKFKDSTFYDVSS
+466 QVKFKDSTFYDVSS
-480 WTIPLAFDVNFE
+480 WTLPLAFDVNFE
-492 KINDLKFIGKLI
+492 KINNLKFVGKLI

-510 KVNKVEKADYAYIFE
+510 KVNSVEKADYAYIFE

-535 YKLLNYDVRAKV
+535 YKLLDYGVRAKV
-547 SLKKFKINDR
+547 SLKKFKINNR
-557 SFDYGTIMVPTQNQ
+557 SFDYGTIMVPTRNQ
-571 NLNPDEIHKI
+571 NLNPDEIQKI

-642 QYNIPITKIDTRIL
+642 QYNIPITKIDARIL

-666 FIFPSFN
+666 FIFPSFS
-673 GELNDKTIHKVN
+673 GEISDKTIHKIN
-685 SWIEKGGT
+685 SWVEKGGT
-693 LILFRE
+693 LVLFRE
-699 AINWGKENQLVEI
+699 AINWAKENQLVEI
-712 EILENDFKAK
+712 EILKKDFRAK

-728 RKNFKTAQTISG
+728 RKNFKTAQNISG

-769 IFLKPDDQ
+769 IFLKPDDE
-777 SYNNPIKYDKNPLMS
+777 SYNNPIKYDNNPLIS

-807 PFKIESIENGK
+807 PFKIEPTGNGK

-842 IFYSQFMN
+842 MFYSQYMN

>member
-1 LIIFSNP
+1 MVILNKS
-8 YSIFKNI
+8 YSIFKK
-15 LFLFILNISFTLFSQ
+15 LSFLFILNSCFVIYSQ
-30 EDLNYFLP
+30 VDKDYFLP
-38 LDEKYDDIIPKP
+38 TNEKYNDGIPKP
-50 NEILGFNVGDWHIN
+50 KEILGFNVGDWHIN
-64 HDMLID
+64 HDKLID
-70 YLTKLSK
+70 YLTKLSE
-77 SSKKIKIENRGYTY
+77 SSKRIKIENRGYTY
-91 EDRPLILLT
+91 ENRPLVLLT

-114 KNHINLSNKVV
+114 KNHINILNKSLSQN
-125 AENDLKKMP
+125 NLKKMP

-150 SNAAVLLAYYLASSK
+150 SNAAVLLAYYLASSE

-192 SGWVNSQRSYVKN
+192 SQWVNSQRSYIKN
-205 PDSYDREYNEI
+205 PDSYEREYNEI

-237 LNESKARILSF
+237 LNESKSRILTF

-259 HEMGKDQSFF
+259 HEMGKDQTFF
-269 FQPGIGSSVN
+269 FQPGIPSSVN
-279 PLISKENQSLT
+279 SLISKKNQDLT
-290 SKISKFHAKELDEIG
+290 LKISKFHEKELDEIG
-305 SLYYSKEDYDDF
+305 SLYYSEEDYDDF

-339 SSRGYSQNTEN
+339 SSRGYNQNTEN

-355 PFSIRNQFKTALS
+355 PFSIRNQFKTAIS
-368 TLKAANSLKLELLKY
+368 TLKAANYLKEELLEY
-383 QINFFKNSKLES
+383 QIEFFNNSKLEGR
-395 KTKREKA
+395 KKKEKA
-402 IVFGNKK
+402 ILFGNQK
-409 DISSTY
+409 DISSTF
-415 KLLKVLRFHN
+415 KLVDILKTHN
-425 IEIHNLK
+425 IKIHNLK
-432 NDIDVNGKKFSTE
+432 KDIKINGKKFAIE
-445 NSFIVPLKQSKFKV
+445 NSFVVPLNQEKFKV
-459 IQAIFDK
+459 IQAIFNK
-466 QIKFKDSTFYDVSS
+466 QKKFTDSTFYDVSS

-492 KINDLKFIGKLI
+492 KISDINLIGKVI
-504 QDDQKL
+504 ENDKKIIIKNL
-510 KVNKVEKADYAYIFE
+510 KKADYAYLFE
-525 THGYYYPKGL
+525 THGYYYPKAL
-535 YKLLNYDVRAKV
+535 YKLLDYGLRTKV
-547 SLKKFKINDR
+547 SMKKFKINNK
-557 SFDYGTIMVPTQNQ
+557 SFDYGTIMIPTHNQ
-571 NLNPDEIHKI
+571 NLNPNEIHKI
-581 MSEISVESELDIYST
+581 LSEVSVTSELNIYGT

-656 EKINLEKYTH
+656 ERLNLEKYTH
-666 FIFPSFN
+666 FIFPSFT
-673 GELNDKTIHKVN
+673 GDLSSKTLNKIK

-693 LILFRE
+693 LILYRE
-699 AINWGKENQLVEI
+699 AIKWAKRNHLIEI
-712 EILENDFKAK
+712 EIIENELIAENVDFVD
-722 NINFIN
+722 
-728 RKNFKTAQTISG
+728 RTNFKKAQSISG

-755 GIENNSIALFRNTD
+755 GIENNSISLFRNTD
-769 IFLKPDDQ
+769 IFIKPDNE
-777 SYNNPIKYDKNPLMS
+777 SYNNPIKYDKNPLIS
-792 GYISKENLKNLSNTV
+792 GYTSKENLKTLSNTV
-807 PFKIESIENGK
+807 PFKIQSIENGRV
-818 IIIMTDN
+818 IIMTDN

-842 IFYSQFMN
+842 IFYSNFMN

>member
-1 LIIFSNP
+1 MVVLNKS
-8 YSIFKNI
+8 YSIFKK
-15 LFLFILNISFTLFSQ
+15 LSFLFILNSCFVIYSQ
-30 EDLNYFLP
+30 VDKDYFLP
-38 LDEKYDDIIPKP
+38 TNEKYNDSIPKP
-50 NEILGFNVGDWHIN
+50 KEILGFNVGDWHIN
-64 HDMLID
+64 HDKLID
-70 YLTKLSK
+70 YLTKLSE

-91 EDRPLILLT
+91 ENRPLVLLT

-114 KNHINLSNKVV
+114 KNHINILNKSLSQN
-125 AENDLKKMP
+125 NLKKMP

-150 SNAAVLLAYYLASSK
+150 SNAAVLLAYYLASSE

-192 SGWVNSQRSYVKN
+192 SQWVNSQRSYIKN
-205 PDSYDREYNEI
+205 PDTYEREYNEI

-237 LNESKARILSF
+237 LNESKSRILTF

-259 HEMGKDQSFF
+259 HEMGKDQTFF
-269 FQPGIGSSVN
+269 FQPGIPSSVN
-279 PLISKENQSLT
+279 SLISKKNQDLT
-290 SKISKFHAKELDEIG
+290 LKISKFHEKELDEIG
-305 SLYYSKEDYDDF
+305 SLYYSEEDYDDF

-339 SSRGYSQNTEN
+339 SSRGYNQNTEN

-355 PFSIRNQFKTALS
+355 PFSIRNQFKTAIS
-368 TLKAANSLKLELLKY
+368 TLKAANYLKEELLEY
-383 QINFFKNSKLES
+383 QIEFFNNSKLEGR
-395 KTKREKA
+395 KKKEKA
-402 IVFGNKK
+402 ILFGNQK
-409 DISSTY
+409 DISSTF
-415 KLLKVLRFHN
+415 KLVDILKTHN
-425 IEIHNLK
+425 IKIHNLK
-432 NDIDVNGKKFSTE
+432 KDIKINGKKFAIE
-445 NSFIVPLKQSKFKV
+445 NSFVVPLNQEKFKV
-459 IQAIFDK
+459 IQAIFNK
-466 QIKFKDSTFYDVSS
+466 QKKFTDSTFYDVSS

-492 KINDLKFIGKLI
+492 KISDINLIGKVI
-504 QDDQKL
+504 ENDKKIIIKNL
-510 KVNKVEKADYAYIFE
+510 KKANYAYLFE
-525 THGYYYPKGL
+525 THGYYYPKAL
-535 YKLLNYDVRAKV
+535 YKLLDYGLRTKV
-547 SLKKFKINDR
+547 SMKKFKISNK
-557 SFDYGTIMVPTQNQ
+557 SFDYGTIMIPTHNQ
-571 NLNPDEIHKI
+571 NLNPNEIHKI
-581 MSEISVESELDIYST
+581 LSEVSVSSELNIYGT

-656 EKINLEKYTH
+656 ERLNLEKYTH
-666 FIFPSFN
+666 FIFPSFT
-673 GELNDKTIHKVN
+673 GDLSSKTLNKIK

-693 LILFRE
+693 LILYRE
-699 AINWGKENQLVEI
+699 AIKWAKRNHLIEI
-712 EILENDFKAK
+712 EIIENELIAENVDFVDR
-722 NINFIN
+722 INF
-728 RKNFKTAQTISG
+728 KKAQSISG

-755 GIENNSIALFRNTD
+755 GIENNSISLFRNTD
-769 IFLKPDDQ
+769 IFIKPDNE
-777 SYNNPIKYDKNPLMS
+777 SYNNPIKYDKNPLIS
-792 GYISKENLKNLSNTV
+792 GYTSKENLKTLSNTV
-807 PFKIESIENGK
+807 PFKIQSIENGRV
-818 IIIMTDN
+818 IIMTDN

-842 IFYSQFMN
+842 IFYSNFMN

>member
-1 LIIFSNP
+1 MVILNKS
-8 YSIFKNI
+8 YSIFKKFS
-15 LFLFILNISFTLFSQ
+15 FLFILNYCFVIYSQ
-30 EDLNYFLP
+30 VDKDYFLP
-38 LDEKYDDIIPKP
+38 TNEKYNDGIPKP
-50 NEILGFNVGDWHIN
+50 KEILGFNVGDWHIN
-64 HDMLID
+64 HDKLIN
-70 YLTKLSK
+70 YLTKLSE
-77 SSKKIKIENRGYTY
+77 SSKRIKIENRGYTY
-91 EDRPLILLT
+91 ENRPLVLLT

-114 KNHINLSNKVV
+114 KNHINILNKSLSQN
-125 AENDLKKMP
+125 NLKKIP

-150 SNAAVLLAYYLASSK
+150 SNAAVLLAYYLASSE

-192 SGWVNSQRSYVKN
+192 SQWVNSQRSYIKN
-205 PDSYDREYNEI
+205 PDSYEREYNEI

-237 LNESKARILSF
+237 LNESKSRILTF

-259 HEMGKDQSFF
+259 HEMGKDQTFF
-269 FQPGIGSSVN
+269 FQPGIPSSVN
-279 PLISKENQSLT
+279 SLISKKNQDLT
-290 SKISKFHAKELDEIG
+290 LKISKFHEKELDEIG
-305 SLYYSKEDYDDF
+305 SLYYSEEDYDDF

-339 SSRGYSQNTEN
+339 SSRGYNQNTEN

-355 PFSIRNQFKTALS
+355 PFSIRNQFKTAIS
-368 TLKAANSLKLELLKY
+368 TLKAANYLKEELLEY
-383 QINFFKNSKLES
+383 QIEFFNNSKLEGR
-395 KTKREKA
+395 KKKEKA
-402 IVFGNKK
+402 ILFGNQK
-409 DISSTY
+409 DISSTF
-415 KLLKVLRFHN
+415 KLVDILKTHN
-425 IEIHNLK
+425 IKIHNLK
-432 NDIDVNGKKFSTE
+432 KDIKINGKKFAIE
-445 NSFIVPLKQSKFKV
+445 NSFVVPLNQEKFKV
-459 IQAIFDK
+459 IQAIFNK
-466 QIKFKDSTFYDVSS
+466 QKKFTDSTFYDVSS

-492 KINDLKFIGKLI
+492 KISDINLIGKVI
-504 QDDQKL
+504 ENDKKIIIKNL
-510 KVNKVEKADYAYIFE
+510 KKADYAYLFE
-525 THGYYYPKGL
+525 THGYYYPKAL
-535 YKLLNYDVRAKV
+535 YKLLDYGLRTKV
-547 SLKKFKINDR
+547 SMKKFKINNK
-557 SFDYGTIMVPTQNQ
+557 SFDYGTIMIPTHNQ
-571 NLNPDEIHKI
+571 NLNPNEIHKI
-581 MSEISVESELDIYST
+581 LSEVSVTSELNIYGT

-656 EKINLEKYTH
+656 ERLNLEKYTH
-666 FIFPSFN
+666 FIFPSFT
-673 GELNDKTIHKVN
+673 GDLSSKTLNKIK

-693 LILFRE
+693 LILYRE
-699 AINWGKENQLVEI
+699 AIKWAKRNHLIEI
-712 EILENDFKAK
+712 EIIENELIAENVDFVD
-722 NINFIN
+722 
-728 RKNFKTAQTISG
+728 RTNFKKAQSISG

-755 GIENNSIALFRNTD
+755 GIENNSISLFRNTD
-769 IFLKPDDQ
+769 IFIKPDNE
-777 SYNNPIKYDKNPLMS
+777 SYNNPIKYDKNPLIS
-792 GYISKENLKNLSNTV
+792 GYTSKENLKTLSNTV
-807 PFKIESIENGK
+807 PFKIQSIENGRV
-818 IIIMTDN
+818 IIMTDN

-842 IFYSQFMN
+842 IFYSNFMN

>member
-1 LIIFSNP
+1 MVILNKS
-8 YSIFKNI
+8 YSIFKKFS
-15 LFLFILNISFTLFSQ
+15 FLFILNYCFVIYSQ
-30 EDLNYFLP
+30 VDKDYFLP
-38 LDEKYDDIIPKP
+38 TNEKYNDGIPKP
-50 NEILGFNVGDWHIN
+50 KEILGFNVGDWHIN
-64 HDMLID
+64 HDKLID
-70 YLTKLSK
+70 YLTKLSE
-77 SSKKIKIENRGYTY
+77 SSKRIKIENRGYTY
-91 EDRPLILLT
+91 ENRPLVLLT

-114 KNHINLSNKVV
+114 KNHINILNKSLSQN
-125 AENDLKKMP
+125 NLKKIP

-150 SNAAVLLAYYLASSK
+150 SNAAVLLAYYLASSE

-192 SGWVNSQRSYVKN
+192 SQWVNSQRSYIKN
-205 PDSYDREYNEI
+205 PDSYEREYNEI

-237 LNESKARILSF
+237 LNESKSRILTF

-259 HEMGKDQSFF
+259 HEMGKDQTFF
-269 FQPGIGSSVN
+269 FQPGIPSSVN
-279 PLISKENQSLT
+279 SLISKKNQDLT
-290 SKISKFHAKELDEIG
+290 LKISKFHEKELDEIG
-305 SLYYSKEDYDDF
+305 SLYYSEEDYDDF

-339 SSRGYSQNTEN
+339 SSRGYNQNTEN

-355 PFSIRNQFKTALS
+355 PFSIRNQFKTAIS
-368 TLKAANSLKLELLKY
+368 TLKAANYLKEELLEY
-383 QINFFKNSKLES
+383 QIEFFNNSKLEGR
-395 KTKREKA
+395 KKKEKA
-402 IVFGNKK
+402 ILFGNQK
-409 DISSTY
+409 DISSTF
-415 KLLKVLRFHN
+415 KLVDILKTHN
-425 IEIHNLK
+425 IKIHNLK
-432 NDIDVNGKKFSTE
+432 KDIKINGKKFAIE
-445 NSFIVPLKQSKFKV
+445 NSFVVPLNQEKFKV
-459 IQAIFDK
+459 IQAIFNK
-466 QIKFKDSTFYDVSS
+466 QKKFTDSTFYDVSS

-492 KINDLKFIGKLI
+492 KISDINLIGKVI
-504 QDDQKL
+504 ENDKKIIIKNL
-510 KVNKVEKADYAYIFE
+510 KKADYAYLFE
-525 THGYYYPKGL
+525 THGYYYPKAL
-535 YKLLNYDVRAKV
+535 YKLLDYGLRTKV
-547 SLKKFKINDR
+547 SMKKFKINNK
-557 SFDYGTIMVPTQNQ
+557 SFDYGTIMIPTHNQ
-571 NLNPDEIHKI
+571 NLNPNEIHKI
-581 MSEISVESELDIYST
+581 LSEVSVTSELNIYGT

-656 EKINLEKYTH
+656 ERLNLEKYTH
-666 FIFPSFN
+666 FIFPSFT
-673 GELNDKTIHKVN
+673 GDLSTKTLNKIK

-693 LILFRE
+693 LILYRE
-699 AINWGKENQLVEI
+699 AIKWAKRNHLIEI
-712 EILENDFKAK
+712 EIIENELIAENVDFVD
-722 NINFIN
+722 
-728 RKNFKTAQTISG
+728 RTNFKKAQSISG

-755 GIENNSIALFRNTD
+755 GIENNSISLFRNTD
-769 IFLKPDDQ
+769 IFIKPDNE
-777 SYNNPIKYDKNPLMS
+777 SYNNPIKYDKNPLIS
-792 GYISKENLKNLSNTV
+792 GYTSKENLKTLSNTV
-807 PFKIESIENGK
+807 PFKIQSIENGRV
-818 IIIMTDN
+818 IIMTDN

-842 IFYSQFMN
+842 IFYSNFMN

>member
-1 LIIFSNP
+1 MVILNKS
-8 YSIFKNI
+8 YSIFKK
-15 LFLFILNISFTLFSQ
+15 LSFLFILNSCFVIYSQ
-30 EDLNYFLP
+30 VDKDYFLP
-38 LDEKYDDIIPKP
+38 TNEKYNDSIPKP
-50 NEILGFNVGDWHIN
+50 KEILGFNVGDWHIN
-64 HDMLID
+64 HDKLID
-70 YLTKLSK
+70 YLTKLSE
-77 SSKKIKIENRGYTY
+77 SSKRIKIENRGYTY
-91 EDRPLILLT
+91 ENRPLVLLT

-114 KNHINLSNKVV
+114 KNHINILNKSLSQN
-125 AENDLKKMP
+125 NLKKMP

-150 SNAAVLLAYYLASSK
+150 SNAAVLLAYYLASSE

-192 SGWVNSQRSYVKN
+192 SQWVNSQRSYIKN
-205 PDSYDREYNEI
+205 PDSYEREYNEI

-237 LNESKARILSF
+237 LNESKSRILTF

-259 HEMGKDQSFF
+259 HEMGKDQTFF
-269 FQPGIGSSVN
+269 FQPGIPSSVN
-279 PLISKENQSLT
+279 SLISKKNQDLT
-290 SKISKFHAKELDEIG
+290 LKISKFHEKELDEIG
-305 SLYYSKEDYDDF
+305 SLYYSEEDYDDF

-339 SSRGYSQNTEN
+339 SSRGYNQNTEN

-355 PFSIRNQFKTALS
+355 PFSIRNQFKTAIS
-368 TLKAANSLKLELLKY
+368 TLKAANYLKEELLEY
-383 QINFFKNSKLES
+383 QIEFFNNSKLEGR
-395 KTKREKA
+395 KKKEKA
-402 IVFGNKK
+402 ILFGNQK
-409 DISSTY
+409 DISSTF
-415 KLLKVLRFHN
+415 KLVDILKTHN
-425 IEIHNLK
+425 IKIHNLK
-432 NDIDVNGKKFSTE
+432 KDIKINGKKFAIE
-445 NSFIVPLKQSKFKV
+445 NSFVVPLNQEKFKV
-459 IQAIFDK
+459 IQAIFNK
-466 QIKFKDSTFYDVSS
+466 QKKFTDSTFYDVSS

-492 KINDLKFIGKLI
+492 KISDINLIGKVI
-504 QDDQKL
+504 ENDKKIIIKNL
-510 KVNKVEKADYAYIFE
+510 KKANYAYLFE
-525 THGYYYPKGL
+525 THGYYYPKAL
-535 YKLLNYDVRAKV
+535 YKLLDYGLRTKV
-547 SLKKFKINDR
+547 SMKKFKINNK
-557 SFDYGTIMVPTQNQ
+557 SFDYGTIMIPTHNQ
-571 NLNPDEIHKI
+571 NLNPNEIHKI
-581 MSEISVESELDIYST
+581 LSEVSVTSELNIYGT

-656 EKINLEKYTH
+656 ERLNLEKYTH
-666 FIFPSFN
+666 FIFPSFT
-673 GELNDKTIHKVN
+673 GDLSSKTLNKIK

-693 LILFRE
+693 LILYRE
-699 AINWGKENQLVEI
+699 AIKWAKRNHLIEI
-712 EILENDFKAK
+712 EIIENELIAENVDFVD
-722 NINFIN
+722 
-728 RKNFKTAQTISG
+728 RTNFKKAQSISG

-755 GIENNSIALFRNTD
+755 GIENNSISLFRNTD
-769 IFLKPDDQ
+769 IFIKPDNE
-777 SYNNPIKYDKNPLMS
+777 SYNNPIKYDKNPLIS
-792 GYISKENLKNLSNTV
+792 GYTSKENLKTLSNTV
-807 PFKIESIENGK
+807 PFKIQSIENGRV
-818 IIIMTDN
+818 IIMTDN

-842 IFYSQFMN
+842 IFYSNFMN

>member
-1 LIIFSNP
+1 MVILNKS
-8 YSIFKNI
+8 YSIFKK
-15 LFLFILNISFTLFSQ
+15 LSFLFILNSCFVIYSQ
-30 EDLNYFLP
+30 VDKDYFLP
-38 LDEKYDDIIPKP
+38 TNEKYNDSIPKP
-50 NEILGFNVGDWHIN
+50 KEILGFNVGDWHIN
-64 HDMLID
+64 HDKLID
-70 YLTKLSK
+70 YLTKLSE

-91 EDRPLILLT
+91 ENRPLVLLT

-114 KNHINLSNKVV
+114 KNHINILNKSLSQN
-125 AENDLKKMP
+125 NLKKMP

-150 SNAAVLLAYYLASSK
+150 SNAAVLLAYYLASSE

-192 SGWVNSQRSYVKN
+192 SQWVNSQRSYIKN
-205 PDSYDREYNEI
+205 PDSYEREYNEI

-237 LNESKARILSF
+237 LNESKSRILTF

-259 HEMGKDQSFF
+259 HEMGKDQTFF
-269 FQPGIGSSVN
+269 FQPGIPSSVN
-279 PLISKENQSLT
+279 SLISKKNQDLT
-290 SKISKFHAKELDEIG
+290 LKISKFHEKELDEIG
-305 SLYYSKEDYDDF
+305 SLYYSEEDYDDF

-339 SSRGYSQNTEN
+339 SSRGYNQNTEN

-355 PFSIRNQFKTALS
+355 PFSIRNQFKTAIS
-368 TLKAANSLKLELLKY
+368 TLKAANYLKEELLEY
-383 QINFFKNSKLES
+383 QIEFFNNSKLEGR
-395 KTKREKA
+395 KKKEKA
-402 IVFGNKK
+402 ILFGNQK
-409 DISSTY
+409 DVSSTF
-415 KLLKVLRFHN
+415 KLVDVLKTHN
-425 IEIHNLK
+425 IKIHNLK
-432 NDIDVNGKKFSTE
+432 KDIKINGKKFAIE
-445 NSFIVPLKQSKFKV
+445 NSFVVPLNQEKFKV
-459 IQAIFDK
+459 IQAIFNK
-466 QIKFKDSTFYDVSS
+466 QKKFTDSTFYDVSS

-492 KINDLKFIGKLI
+492 KISDINLIGKVI
-504 QDDQKL
+504 ENDKKIIIKNL
-510 KVNKVEKADYAYIFE
+510 KKADYAYLFE
-525 THGYYYPKGL
+525 THGYYYPKAL
-535 YKLLNYDVRAKV
+535 YKLLDYGLRAKV
-547 SLKKFKINDR
+547 SMKKFKINNK
-557 SFDYGTIMVPTQNQ
+557 SFDYGTIMIPTHNQ
-571 NLNPDEIHKI
+571 NLNPNEIHKI
-581 MSEISVESELDIYST
+581 LSEVSVTSELNIYGT

-656 EKINLEKYTH
+656 ERLNLEKYTH
-666 FIFPSFN
+666 FIFPSFT
-673 GELNDKTIHKVN
+673 GDLSSKTLNKIK

-693 LILFRE
+693 LILYRE
-699 AINWGKENQLVEI
+699 AIKWAKRNHLIEI
-712 EILENDFKAK
+712 EIIENELIAENVDFVDR
-722 NINFIN
+722 INF
-728 RKNFKTAQTISG
+728 KKAQSISG

-755 GIENNSIALFRNTD
+755 GIENNSISLFRNTD
-769 IFLKPDDQ
+769 IFIKPDNE
-777 SYNNPIKYDKNPLMS
+777 SYNNPIKYDKNPLIS
-792 GYISKENLKNLSNTV
+792 GYTSKENLKTLSNTV
-807 PFKIESIENGK
+807 PFKIQSIENGRV
-818 IIIMTDN
+818 IIMTDN

-842 IFYSQFMN
+842 IFYSNFMK

>member
-1 LIIFSNP
+1 MVILNKS
-8 YSIFKNI
+8 YSIFKKFS
-15 LFLFILNISFTLFSQ
+15 FLFILNYCFVIYSQ
-30 EDLNYFLP
+30 VDKDYFLP
-38 LDEKYDDIIPKP
+38 TNEKYNDGIPKP
-50 NEILGFNVGDWHIN
+50 KEILGFNVGDWHIN
-64 HDMLID
+64 HDKLIN
-70 YLTKLSK
+70 YLTKLSE
-77 SSKKIKIENRGYTY
+77 SSKRIKIENRGYTY
-91 EDRPLILLT
+91 ENRPLVLLT

-114 KNHINLSNKVV
+114 KNHINILNKSLSQN
-125 AENDLKKMP
+125 NLKKIP

-150 SNAAVLLAYYLASSK
+150 SNAAVLLAYYLASSE

-192 SGWVNSQRSYVKN
+192 SQWVNSQRSYIKN
-205 PDSYDREYNEI
+205 PDSYEREYNEI

-237 LNESKARILSF
+237 LNESKSRILTF

-259 HEMGKDQSFF
+259 HEMGKDQTFF
-269 FQPGIGSSVN
+269 FQPGIPSSVN
-279 PLISKENQSLT
+279 SLISKKNQDLT
-290 SKISKFHAKELDEIG
+290 LKISKFHEKELDEIG

-339 SSRGYSQNTEN
+339 SSRGYNQNTEN

-355 PFSIRNQFKTALS
+355 PFSIRNQFKTAIS
-368 TLKAANSLKLELLKY
+368 TLKAANYLKEELLEY
-383 QINFFKNSKLES
+383 QIEFFNNSKLEGR
-395 KTKREKA
+395 KKKEKA
-402 IVFGNKK
+402 ILFGNQK
-409 DISSTY
+409 DISSTF
-415 KLLKVLRFHN
+415 KLVDILKTHN
-425 IEIHNLK
+425 IKIHNLK
-432 NDIDVNGKKFSTE
+432 KDIKINGKKFAIE
-445 NSFIVPLKQSKFKV
+445 NSFVVPLNQEKFKV
-459 IQAIFDK
+459 IQAIFNK
-466 QIKFKDSTFYDVSS
+466 QKKFTDSTFYDVSS

-492 KINDLKFIGKLI
+492 KISDINLIGKVI
-504 QDDQKL
+504 ENDKKIIIKNL
-510 KVNKVEKADYAYIFE
+510 KKADYAYLFE
-525 THGYYYPKGL
+525 THGYYYPKAL
-535 YKLLNYDVRAKV
+535 YKLLDYGLRTKV
-547 SLKKFKINDR
+547 SMKKFKINNK
-557 SFDYGTIMVPTQNQ
+557 SFDYGTIMIPTHNQ
-571 NLNPDEIHKI
+571 NLNPNEIHKI
-581 MSEISVESELDIYST
+581 LSEVSVTSELNIYGT

-656 EKINLEKYTH
+656 ERLNLEKYTH
-666 FIFPSFN
+666 FIFPSFT
-673 GELNDKTIHKVN
+673 GDLSTKTLNKIK

-693 LILFRE
+693 LILYRE
-699 AINWGKENQLVEI
+699 AIKWAKRNHLIEI
-712 EILENDFKAK
+712 EIIENELIAENVDFVD
-722 NINFIN
+722 
-728 RKNFKTAQTISG
+728 RTNFKKAQSISG

-755 GIENNSIALFRNTD
+755 GIENNSISLFRNTD
-769 IFLKPDDQ
+769 IFIKPDNE
-777 SYNNPIKYDKNPLMS
+777 SYNNPIKYDKNPLIS
-792 GYISKENLKNLSNTV
+792 GYTSKENLKTLSNTV
-807 PFKIESIENGK
+807 PFKIQSIENGRV
-818 IIIMTDN
+818 IIMTDN

-842 IFYSQFMN
+842 IFYSNFMN

>member
-1 LIIFSNP
+1 MLIYNKS
-8 YSIFKNI
+8 YSLPVKI
-15 LFLFILNISFTLFSQ
+15 LLLFILNISFTLFSQ
-30 EDLNYFLP
+30 EDLSYFLP
-38 LDEKYDDIIPKP
+38 LDEKYDDNIPKP
-50 NEILGFNVGDWHIN
+50 SEVLGFNVGDWHIN
-64 HDMLID
+64 HDKLID

-114 KNHINLSNKVV
+114 KNHINLSNK
-125 AENDLKKMP
+125 ARTEGDLKKMP

-150 SNAAVLLAYYLASSK
+150 SNAAILLAYYLATSE
-165 DEKVLELLDNLIILL
+165 DEKVLELLENLIILL

-192 SGWVNSQRSYVKN
+192 SGWVNSQRSHIEN
-205 PDSYDREYNEI
+205 PDSYDREYNEV

-269 FQPGIGSSVN
+269 FQPGIPSSVN
-279 PLISKENQSLT
+279 PLISKKNQSLT

-355 PFSIRNQFKTALS
+355 PFSIRNQFKTAIS
-368 TLKAANSLKLELLKY
+368 TLKAANSLKVELLKY
-383 QINFFKNSKLES
+383 QMDFFSNSKLES
-395 KTKREKA
+395 EKKREKA

-409 DISSTY
+409 DITSTY
-415 KLLKVLRFHN
+415 KLLEVLRFHN

-432 NDIDVNGKKFSTE
+432 NDITINEKKFSTE
-445 NSFIVPLKQSKFKV
+445 NSFIVPLKQNKFKI

-466 QIKFKDSTFYDVSS
+466 QKKFKDSTFYDVSS
-480 WTIPLAFDVNFE
+480 WTIPIAYDVNFE
-492 KINDLKFIGKLI
+492 KINDLKFIGGLI
-504 QDDQKL
+504 QDDQKFKL
-510 KVNKVEKADYAYIFE
+510 KKVEKADYAYVFE

-535 YKLLNYDVRAKV
+535 YKLLDYGIRAKV
-547 SLKKFKINDR
+547 SLKKFKINNK

-571 NLNPDEIHKI
+571 NLNSDEIHKI

-623 VGDGVR
+623 IGEGVR

-642 QYNIPITKIDTRIL
+642 QYNMPITKIDTRIL
-656 EKINLEKYTH
+656 EKLNFEKYTH
-666 FIFPSFN
+666 FIFPSFS
-673 GELNDKTIHKVN
+673 GELSDKTIQKIN

-699 AINWGKENQLVEI
+699 AVNWAKENQLVEI
-712 EILENDFKAK
+712 DILENELKAE

-728 RKNFKTAQTISG
+728 RKNFKTAQSVSG

-755 GIENNSIALFRNTD
+755 GIENNSIALFRNTN

-777 SYNNPIKYDKNPLMS
+777 SYNNPIKYDKNPLIS
-792 GYISKENLKNLSNTV
+792 GYISKENLKTLSNTV
-807 PFKIESIENGK
+807 PFKIESTGDGK

-833 GTQHFLANM
+833 GTQHFMANM

>member
-1 LIIFSNP
+1 MKIFNKS
-8 YSIFKNI
+8 YSIFKNFS
-15 LFLFILNISFTLFSQ
+15 FLFILNLHFILFSQ
-30 EDLNYFLP
+30 GEKDYFLP
-38 LDEKYDDIIPKP
+38 INEKYNEDIPKP
-50 NEILGFNVGDWHIN
+50 EEILGFNVGDWHIN
-64 HDMLID
+64 HDKLID

-100 ITSEKNHSRLEELR
+100 ITSEKNHSILEQLR
-114 KNHINLSNKVV
+114 KKHIDLSNRNLS
-125 AENDLKKMP
+125 ENNLNQTP

-150 SNAAVLLAYYLASSK
+150 SNAAVLLAYYLASSE
-165 DEKVLELLDNLIILL
+165 DEKVLEILDNLIILL

-192 SGWVNSQRSYVKN
+192 SQWVNSQRSYIKN

-237 LNESKARILSF
+237 LKESKARILSF

-269 FQPGIGSSVN
+269 FQPGIPSSVN
-279 PLISKENQSLT
+279 PLISKKNQNLT
-290 SKISKFHAKELDEIG
+290 LKISKFHEKELNEIG

-355 PFSIRNQFKTALS
+355 HFSIRNQFKTALS
-368 TLKAANSLKLELLKY
+368 TLKAANSLKEELLKY
-383 QINFFKNSKLES
+383 QIEFFNDSQLES
-395 KTKREKA
+395 KKNKEKA
-402 IVFGNKK
+402 VLFGNQK

-415 KLLKVLRFHN
+415 RLIDVLKLHN
-425 IEIHNLK
+425 IKIHSLK
-432 NDIDVNGKKFSTE
+432 QDVRINGKSFSAKK
-445 NSFIVPLKQSKFKV
+445 SFVIPLEQDKFKV

-466 QIKFKDSTFYDVSS
+466 QKKFKDSTFYDVSS

-492 KINDLKFIGKLI
+492 KLSDLKLIGKI
-504 QDDQKL
+504 IDENQKISIKNL
-510 KVNKVEKADYAYIFE
+510 KKADYAYLFE
-525 THGYYYPKGL
+525 THGYYYPKAL
-535 YKLLNYDVRAKV
+535 YKLLDYGLRAKV
-547 SLKKFKINDR
+547 SMKKFKINDK
-557 SFDYGTIMVPTQNQ
+557 SFDYGTIMIPIQNQ
-571 NLNPDEIHKI
+571 ILNSNEIHKI
-581 MSEISVESELDIYST
+581 LSEVSVGSELNIYET

-617 PKIGLL
+617 PRIGLL
-623 VGDGVR
+623 VGEGVR

-634 EIWYIMDR
+634 EIWYVMDR
-642 QYNIPITKIDTRIL
+642 QYNIPITKIDVSIL
-656 EKINLEKYTH
+656 EKLNIEKYTH
-666 FIFPSFN
+666 FIFPSFT
-673 GELNDKTIHKVN
+673 GELSDKTIHKIK

-693 LILFRE
+693 LILYRE
-699 AINWGKENQLVEI
+699 AIRWAKRNKLVEI
-712 EILENDFKAK
+712 ETIENELTAK
-722 NINFIN
+722 NINFSN
-728 RKNFKTAQTISG
+728 RKNFKDAQSISG

-755 GIENNSIALFRNTD
+755 GIENNTIPLFRNTT
-769 IFLKPDDQ
+769 IFLKPDSQ
-777 SYNNPIKYDKNPLMS
+777 SYNNPIKYDKKPLIS
-792 GYISKENLKNLSNTV
+792 GYVSKENLKLLSNTV
-807 PFKIESIENGK
+807 PFKIETIENGR

-833 GTQHFLANM
+833 GTQQFLANM
-842 IFYSQFMN
+842 IFYSNLMD